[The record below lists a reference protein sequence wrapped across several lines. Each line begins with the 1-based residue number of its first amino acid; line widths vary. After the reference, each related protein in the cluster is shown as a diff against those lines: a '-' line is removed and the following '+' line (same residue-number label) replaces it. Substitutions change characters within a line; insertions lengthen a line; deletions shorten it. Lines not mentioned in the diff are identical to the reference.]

1 MLLARTAEARRL
13 LATLI
18 GSLAVLMWALLALF
32 TTWANGLPPFQLAAL
47 CFSIAAAVG
56 LAILALRGPGSFR
69 CLQRQPWQA
78 WAIGTLGLFGCH
90 VFYFLALGNAPAV
103 EASLLTYLWPLLTL
117 LFSAFLPG
125 ERLRWFHLASVL
137 LGLIGAGFLV
147 TGGRGFDFEACFVLG
162 YFAALGCALTWSFYS
177 VMNRRFG
184 AVPTRAVTGFCTGAA
199 ALGFVCHFLFE
210 TWVAPNP
217 CQWTAI
223 LLLGLGPVGLAFFVW
238 DFGTKHGDIQALAAF
253 AYAAPL
259 LSTAML
265 IALGQGE
272 AGWHIALA
280 CALIVG
286 GALLGSIDLMRRQR
300 LCATQPIGRNDA
312 RG

>member
-1 MLLARTAEARRL
+1 MVLARTAEARRL
-13 LATLI
+13 LATLV

-32 TTWANGLPPFQLAAL
+32 TTWANGIPPFQLATL
-47 CFSIAAAVG
+47 CFSVAATVG
-56 LAILALRGPGSFR
+56 FTALVLKGRASFH
-69 CLQRQPWQA
+69 CLQQPWQV
-78 WAIGTLGLFGCH
+78 WALGTLGLFGCH
-90 VFYFLALGNAPAV
+90 VFYFLALGNAPAI

-125 ERLRWFHLASVL
+125 ERLRWFHLTSVL
-137 LGLIGAGFLV
+137 LGLIGAGFLI
-147 TGGRGFDFEACFVLG
+147 TRGQGFNFDACFALG
-162 YFAALGCALTWSFYS
+162 YLAALACALTWSLYS
-177 VMNRRFG
+177 VTNRRFG
-184 AVPTRAVTGFCTGAA
+184 AVPTQTVTGFCAGAA
-199 ALGFVCHFLFE
+199 ILGLICHTLFE
-210 TWVAPNP
+210 TWVAPNR
-217 CQWTAI
+217 CQWVAV

-272 AGWHIALA
+272 AGWHIVLA

-286 GALLGSIDLMRRQR
+286 GALLGSIDVMRRRSLRSPQLVNR
-300 LCATQPIGRNDA
+300 DEA
-312 RG
+312 RR